1 MNEKQQPEK
10 SNHNSQGSSGGE
22 RQYPNQDHQNKKN
35 KIHSEEMRYK
45 HADDIY

>member
-10 SNHNSQGSSGGE
+10 SNQNGQGPAGGKS
-22 RQYPNQDHQNKKN
+22 QYPGQDHQNKKN
-35 KIHSEEMRYK
+35 KIHSEEMRYE